1 MSTFALTTGEL
12 QFHCTVGAEVG
23 GRSKTMES
31 TRVMRASGAAGV
43 LAAVLTLG
51 GLYLGTLGMSGR
63 EADASAEA
71 WAAWAQRE
79 EGAIEIGLL
88 LFLCMFA
95 ALAGR
100 LPADAMSTRLAGY
113 GALAFF
119 VSFAA
124 AGVLSSTSASTFGFY
139 KGFEDPTA
147 VTVFTG
153 ASAGY
158 HLQAVGD
165 WSLAM
170 TMLATAVGLRY
181 SAAISSRLYVAS
193 IVLAALA
200 IAATLVGFGVIP
212 CLVWI
217 LAVGIGLLRWT
228 PLTSLPSIKPAEAVR
243 R

>member
-1 MSTFALTTGEL
+1 
-12 QFHCTVGAEVG
+12 
-23 GRSKTMES
+23 MES

-43 LAAVLTLG
+43 LAAVLILG
-51 GLYLGTLGMSGR
+51 GLYLGTLGISGR
-63 EADASAEA
+63 EADAAAEA

-79 EGAIEIGLL
+79 EGAIEIGVYFLLVPGLL

-95 ALAGR
+95 ALAGL
-100 LPADAMSTRLAGY
+100 LPANAMSTRLAGY

-119 VSFAA
+119 VFFAA

-139 KGFEDPTA
+139 NGFEDPTA
-147 VTVFTG
+147 ITVFTG

-158 HLQAVGD
+158 HLQAVGV

-170 TMLATAVGLRY
+170 TMLATAVGIRY
-181 SAAISSRLYVAS
+181 SGAISLGLVVAS

-200 IAATLVGFGVIP
+200 VAGTLVGVGVIP

-228 PLTSLPSIKPAEAVR
+228 RPRSAAVDPIAAALPN
-243 R
+243 

>member
-1 MSTFALTTGEL
+1 
-12 QFHCTVGAEVG
+12 
-23 GRSKTMES
+23 
-31 TRVMRASGAAGV
+31 MRASGAAGV
-43 LAAVLTLG
+43 LAAVLIVA
-51 GLYLGTLGMSGR
+51 GLYLGTLGISGR
-63 EADASAEA
+63 GAGADAEV

-79 EGAIEIGLL
+79 KVAIETGVYYLLVPGLL

-95 ALAGR
+95 AIAGLLR
-100 LPADAMSTRLAGY
+100 ADAMSTRLAGY

-119 VSFAA
+119 VFFAA

-139 KGFEDPTA
+139 DGFEDPTA
-147 VTVFTG
+147 ITVFTG

-158 HLQAVGD
+158 HLQAVGT

-170 TMLATAVGLRY
+170 TMLATAVGLR
-181 SAAISSRLYVAS
+181 SSGAISSPLYVAS

-200 IAATLVGFGVIP
+200 VAATDVGAGIIP

-228 PLTSLPSIKPAEAVR
+228 PVRSAAVPAVAEPVPG
-243 R
+243 